1 MVIGQQELTP
11 NILGDVGE
19 ALSGATA
26 DTGPKHKP
34 HGPKGRLMG
43 SQIALCVPGCSRV
56 FRSTS
61 QTSRRVG
68 SSFPSLGAEQ
78 IPAGSEHLEG
88 LLMQEGTAAALGG
101 HPSPLPCSA
110 PASHCVSLS
119 PLGGGQWARGIFA
132 GGKSWPERGRD
143 GDAGGGSSHSHSS
156 GGVGALG
163 EGGGG
168 GPCSKGCWAPCP
180 AGRLL
185 SNPSSTGGITRAGAE
200 RRGLSE
206 LRRQQRGGS
215 LGAGGAGASRLA
227 ELVLLAPPVAHLE
240 QKFRGCPS
248 IDAVPGCHRES
259 SAAASRGDAACCCP
273 SPSPPSPARRWHRP
287 HHSAWKK
294 LLAWLWDKL
303 SQQQCVVPTSG
314 FTFPWPC
321 SLAWKSRQPPASGS
335 GTAGEG
341 GGSGSMAARGLEA
354 PGLLLPDSCQTSAAG
369 GSQLQPSSGG
379 KTTEEGSSREGQPA
393 QHACHLGWG
402 TPIWQGGA
410 ARCPQTVLL
419 EPPAPLA
426 LPCCLWHGL
435 APQGHWVTCPGSHGS
450 SVAETGSIDCGSLN
464 PPLFPTSTEADSV
477 PGPKERGL
485 GEMRPLFL
493 FWL

>member
-168 GPCSKGCWAPCP
+168 VFPVPK
-180 AGRLL
+180 
-185 SNPSSTGGITRAGAE
+185 
-200 RRGLSE
+200 
-206 LRRQQRGGS
+206 
-215 LGAGGAGASRLA
+215 GAGHHAQQG
-227 ELVLLAPPVAHLE
+227 
-240 QKFRGCPS
+240 GC
-248 IDAVPGCHRES
+248 
-259 SAAASRGDAACCCP
+259 
-273 SPSPPSPARRWHRP
+273 
-287 HHSAWKK
+287 
-294 LLAWLWDKL
+294 
-303 SQQQCVVPTSG
+303 
-314 FTFPWPC
+314 
-321 SLAWKSRQPPASGS
+321 
-335 GTAGEG
+335 
-341 GGSGSMAARGLEA
+341 
-354 PGLLLPDSCQTSAAG
+354 CQTPAAPVESHG
-369 GSQLQPSSGG
+369 PEQSGEVWASYG
-379 KTTEEGSSREGQPA
+379 
-393 QHACHLGWG
+393 
-402 TPIWQGGA
+402 
-410 ARCPQTVLL
+410 
-419 EPPAPLA
+419 
-426 LPCCLWHGL
+426 
-435 APQGHWVTCPGSHGS
+435 GS
-450 SVAETGSIDCGSLN
+450 SVG
-464 PPLFPTSTEADSV
+464 EALA
-477 PGPKERGL
+477 L
-485 GEMRPLFL
+485 GELGPLAWQSL
-493 FWL
+493 FCLRLPLHT

>member
-168 GPCSKGCWAPCP
+168 GSLFQRVLGTMPSREAAVKPRQHRWNHT
-180 AGRLL
+180 GR
-185 SNPSSTGGITRAGAE
+185 SRAARSGRATE
-200 RRGLSE
+200 AAAWGKPWRWGSWGLSPG
-206 LRRQQRGGS
+206 R
-215 LGAGGAGASRLA
+215 ACFACASRCTPRTK
-227 ELVLLAPPVAHLE
+227 V
-240 QKFRGCPS
+240 QR
-248 IDAVPGCHRES
+248 
-259 SAAASRGDAACCCP
+259 
-273 SPSPPSPARRWHRP
+273 
-287 HHSAWKK
+287 
-294 LLAWLWDKL
+294 
-303 SQQQCVVPTSG
+303 
-314 FTFPWPC
+314 
-321 SLAWKSRQPPASGS
+321 
-335 GTAGEG
+335 
-341 GGSGSMAARGLEA
+341 
-354 PGLLLPDSCQTSAAG
+354 LP
-369 GSQLQPSSGG
+369 
-379 KTTEEGSSREGQPA
+379 
-393 QHACHLGWG
+393 QH
-402 TPIWQGGA
+402 
-410 ARCPQTVLL
+410 
-419 EPPAPLA
+419 
-426 LPCCLWHGL
+426 
-435 APQGHWVTCPGSHGS
+435 
-450 SVAETGSIDCGSLN
+450 
-464 PPLFPTSTEADSV
+464 
-477 PGPKERGL
+477 
-485 GEMRPLFL
+485 
-493 FWL
+493 